1 MIQLKTPSEMDA
13 IARGGTIIAG
23 LFEQLADRIVP
34 GISTGDIDGLVETFI
49 GAHEGAVPAFFGLY
63 GFPGRAC
70 ISVNDE
76 VVHGIPSGKRV
87 LDEGDIVTV
96 DVGVKLDGWC
106 SDSAWTFPVGEVDD
120 ATRALLDVTEASL
133 MAAVD
138 ATRPGNH
145 IGDLGAA
152 VMATVKGTGHSIVRD
167 LVGHGIGREVHEEPQ
182 VPNMGISG
190 QGPPLRPGMVLAIEP
205 MISAGTDQIRT
216 LEDGWTV
223 ITADRSRS
231 AHFEHTVAV
240 TEDGP
245 RILTLQPAEAG
256 PSHLNR

>member
-1 MIQLKTPSEMDA
+1 M
-13 IARGGTIIAG
+13 
-23 LFEQLADRIVP
+23 
-34 GISTGDIDGLVETFI
+34 
-49 GAHEGAVPAFFGLY
+49 
-63 GFPGRAC
+63 
-70 ISVNDE
+70 NDE
-76 VVHGIPSGKRV
+76 VVHGIPNDGRV

-106 SDSAWTFPVGEVDD
+106 SDSAWTFPVGTVDEG
-120 ATRALLDVTEASL
+120 TKALLDVTEASL
-133 MAAVD
+133 MAAVE

-205 MISAGTDQIRT
+205 MISAGSVPDSDPRGRLDCHYGGPVSIRPFRAHGGGNRGRT
-216 LEDGWTV
+216 QDPDAPARRGWPIALESLASCG
-223 ITADRSRS
+223 
-231 AHFEHTVAV
+231 
-240 TEDGP
+240 
-245 RILTLQPAEAG
+245 
-256 PSHLNR
+256 